1 MGGKRHLAGSSFC
14 PTLKAEK
21 IRDDVELQAATV
33 WSRTTTKNRQSIH
46 RLTGV
51 RHRVGSSHKQ
61 PFVSSQLKKGLRSSS
76 QVGGNFRK
84 LHPSRK
90 TKYFLGTT
98 NWEPFSSPPANGKL
112 EELILVIHV
121 ELLQSGPWKPAL
133 RSGLRQKIVLLSNLP
148 SAKAPEKLKA
158 RRKSFW
164 PWVLSE
170 GESRLRPC
178 KTARSDRYR
187 AQGGSYTV
195 SAEGVSSLAR

>member
-1 MGGKRHLAGSSFC
+1 MGGKQHLAGSSFC

-21 IRDDVELQAATV
+21 IWDDAELQAATV
-33 WSRTTTKNRQSIH
+33 WSITTTKNRQSIH

-51 RHRVGSSHKQ
+51 RHCAGSSHKQ
-61 PFVSSQLKKGLRSSS
+61 PFVSSPLKKGSRSLS

-133 RSGLRQKIVLLSNLP
+133 HFGLRQKIVLLWNLP
-148 SAKAPEKLKA
+148 PAKALEKLKA
-158 RRKSFW
+158 RRKSFC

-170 GESRLRPC
+170 GDPGWGPARWPGLIGTAHKMPSTQSLLRESHP
-178 KTARSDRYR
+178 
-187 AQGGSYTV
+187 
-195 SAEGVSSLAR
+195 